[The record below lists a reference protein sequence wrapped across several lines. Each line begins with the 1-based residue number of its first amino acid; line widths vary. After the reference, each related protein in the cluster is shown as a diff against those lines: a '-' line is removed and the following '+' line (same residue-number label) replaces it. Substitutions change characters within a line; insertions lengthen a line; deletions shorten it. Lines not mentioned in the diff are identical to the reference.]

1 MNTPAV
7 VLCPDWTI
15 LNIQWLSYD
24 RWPQAPLAFIYLLLL
39 WLVVTQKSLYIAWRL
54 QFDLR
59 VLCRRLLSSVSEIC
73 SCPVF
78 ELLGGWVGS
87 TPNCFFFNPFNTL
100 SNYAL
105 GVSYLLYTQDLHRN
119 FGWALTVE
127 KFNPQLIFYNS
138 NTAAVCQKIATPLC
152 SPTILTHKAADQIMG
167 VGIFCFFRRK

>member
-1 MNTPAV
+1 
-7 VLCPDWTI
+7 LPDVFSLT
-15 LNIQWLSYD
+15 SEYYAD
-24 RWPQAPLAFIYLLLL
+24 DFYLL
-39 WLVVTQKSLYIAWRL
+39 
-54 QFDLR
+54 
-59 VLCRRLLSSVSEIC
+59 CRKFAAVQCLNCWGV
-73 SCPVF
+73 
-78 ELLGGWVGS
+78 GWVQPP
-87 TPNCFFFNPFNTL
+87 TVFFNPFNTL